1 MRTIETLLTAAMLL
15 PQLSLAQ
22 PRNAEA
28 KMSVL
33 ENDQIRF
40 GANLTL
46 GGAITLLSTKD
57 GPNMINSHDWGRQIQ
72 MSFYSGPKPFEPNGK
87 KPADHW
93 KQLGWNPIQSGDFGG
108 NTSTILEHRNDGKTI
123 YVKCRPMHWPL
134 NNQPAQCTFECIYK
148 LDGNVVEVTSRLV
161 NARDDKTQYG
171 ARSQELPALYS
182 NGPWYKIM
190 TYTGA
195 KPYTGG
201 ELTELSHKPENPPF
215 PWNHFQATE
224 EWSAL
229 VDKENHGFG
238 VWTPGLQSY
247 LGGFS
252 GKPGSG
258 GPKSSPTGYL
268 APLHMEILDHNIVY
282 TYKYRLVVGSLGDIR
297 RYVYEQRAPQ
307 QGLNFVFKSDRQHWH
322 FRNAADKGMPLKGV
336 WEVQLE
342 QNNPSI
348 ISPPFCLDAEMVKT
362 VTIRAAFKT
371 GEPKARLIWTK
382 HGNKKPSPEDVISFP
397 VKPDGITRTYT
408 VQLAGNENWHGTI
421 TRLALRPCRKGAEG
435 SRLTLESVRAQ

>member
-1 MRTIETLLTAAMLL
+1 MT
-15 PQLSLAQ
+15 
-22 PRNAEA
+22 
-28 KMSVL
+28 VL

-72 MSFYSGPKPFEPNGK
+72 MSFYSGPQPFEPNGK
-87 KPADHW
+87 KPAGHW

-108 NTSTILEHRNDGKTI
+108 NTSTILEHKNDGKRI

-134 NNQPAQCTFECIYK
+134 NNQPAQCTFECVYK
-148 LDGNVVEVTSRLV
+148 IDGNVVDVTSRLT

-190 TYTGA
+190 TYKGA

-224 EWSAL
+224 EWAAL
-229 VDKENHGFG
+229 VGKDNNGFG

-247 LGGFS
+247 LGGFA

-282 TYKYRLVVGSLGDIR
+282 TYRYRLIVGSLDEIR
-297 RYVYEQRAPQ
+297 SYVYKHRSKAPS
-307 QGLNFVFKSDRQHWH
+307 LSFAFKSDRQHWH
-322 FRNAADKGMPLKGV
+322 FRNAADQGMPLKGA
-336 WEVQLE
+336 WPIQLE
-342 QNNPSI
+342 QNNPNI
-348 ISPPFCLDAEMVKT
+348 VSPPFCIDASTIKT
-362 VTIRAAFKT
+362 VTIRAGFKT
-371 GEPKARLIWTK
+371 GEKKARLTWAK
-382 HGNKKPSPEDVISFP
+382 HGNKKPNPEDVISFP
-397 VKPDGITRTYT
+397 VVSDGVTRDYRIK
-408 VQLAGNENWHGTI
+408 VADHEQWQGVI
-421 TRLALRPCRKGAEG
+421 TRLTLKPCRKGG
-435 SRLTLESVRAQ
+435 PGKYVRVAAIRSE

>member
-1 MRTIETLLTAAMLL
+1 MRTIATLLTAALLL
-15 PQLSLAQ
+15 PQFSLAQ
-22 PRNAEA
+22 SRNAA
-28 KMSVL
+28 ATMTVL
-33 ENDQIRF
+33 ENDHIRL
-40 GANLTL
+40 GANLAL

-57 GPNMINSHDWGRQIQ
+57 GPNMINSYDWGRQIQ
-72 MSFYSGPKPFEPNGK
+72 MSFYSGPQPFEPNGK
-87 KPADHW
+87 KPSDHW

-108 NTSTILEHRNDGKTI
+108 HTSTILEHRNDGKSI

-134 NNQPAQCTFECIYK
+134 KNQPAQCTFECIYK
-148 LDGNVVEVTSRLV
+148 IAGNVVDVTSRLV

-201 ELTELSHKPENPPF
+201 ELIELSREAENPPF

-224 EWSAL
+224 EWAAF
-229 VDKENHGFG
+229 VDKDSNGFG

-247 LGGFS
+247 LGGFA

-258 GPKSSPTGYL
+258 GPKSSATGYL

-282 TYKYRLVVGSLGDIR
+282 TYRYRLVVGSLGDIR
-297 RYVYEQRAPQ
+297 RYVYEHRAPQ

-336 WEVQLE
+336 WDVQLE
-342 QNNPSI
+342 KNNPSLV
-348 ISPPFCLDAEMVKT
+348 SPPFCIEASTIKT
-362 VTIRAAFKT
+362 ITIRAGFKT
-371 GEPKARLIWTK
+371 GEKKARLIWTK
-382 HGNKKPSPEDVISFP
+382 HGNKKLNPKDSVSFP
-397 VKPDGITRTYT
+397 VTPDGNTRSYT
-408 VQLAGNENWHGTI
+408 VRLAGHENWQGTI
-421 TRLALRPCRKGAEG
+421 TRLMLRPCKKGAEG
-435 SRLTLESVRAQ
+435 SRLTLEAIRAQ

>member
-1 MRTIETLLTAAMLL
+1 MRTIATLLTAAILL
-15 PQLSLAQ
+15 PHLALAQ

-28 KMSVL
+28 KMTVL

-72 MSFYSGPKPFEPNGK
+72 MSFYSGPQPFEPNGK

-108 NTSTILEHRNDGKTI
+108 NTSTIIEHKNDGKSI

-148 LDGNVVEVTSRLV
+148 IDGNVVDVTSRLV

-182 NGPWYKIM
+182 NGPWYRIM

-201 ELTELSHKPENPPF
+201 ELIELSRKAENPPF

-224 EWSAL
+224 EWAAL
-229 VDKENHGFG
+229 IDKDNHGFG

-247 LGGFS
+247 LGGFA

-282 TYKYRLVVGSLGDIR
+282 TYRYRLVVGSLDEIR
-297 RYVYEQRAPQ
+297 SYVYKHRNRAP
-307 QGLNFVFKSDRQHWH
+307 GLNVVFKSDRQHWH

-336 WEVQLE
+336 WDIQLE
-342 QNNPSI
+342 QNNPNI
-348 ISPPFCLDAEMVKT
+348 ISPPFCIEASTIKAI
-362 VTIRAAFKT
+362 TIRAGFKT
-371 GEPKARLIWTK
+371 GEDKARLIWTK
-382 HGNKKPSPEDVISFP
+382 HGNKKPNPEDAISFP
-397 VKPDGITRTYT
+397 IRPDGITRSYT
-408 VQLAGNENWHGTI
+408 IKLAGNENWHGTI
-421 TRLALRPCRKGAEG
+421 TRLALRPCRKGAVD
-435 SRLTLESVRAQ
+435 SRLTLESIRTQ